1 MGIHQLAKLLGDVA
15 PRCMKEN
22 EIKNYFGE
30 CTFVLTRNLDQHLVL
45 KVS

>member
-15 PRCMKEN
+15 PMCMKEN

-30 CTFVLTRNLDQHLVL
+30 NS
-45 KVS
+45 VSFTN